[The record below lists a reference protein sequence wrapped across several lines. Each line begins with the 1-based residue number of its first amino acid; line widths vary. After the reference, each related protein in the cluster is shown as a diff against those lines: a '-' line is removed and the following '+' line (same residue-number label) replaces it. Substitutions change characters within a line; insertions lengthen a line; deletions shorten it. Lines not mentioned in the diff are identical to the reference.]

1 MKAGSIVVATAGK
14 DRGRQFLVLEVKDG
28 MAYIANGRRR
38 KVQKPKKKSLK
49 HLKLIDTSDA
59 ILQGEVTN
67 RILRKT
73 ISPKREG

>member
-59 ILQGEVTN
+59 ILQGEITN